1 MLKLRTVDS
10 IVSMDDGGDD
20 DGGDDDGDG
29 IPY

>member
-1 MLKLRTVDS
+1 MMLKLRTVDS

-20 DGGDDDGDG
+20 DGDGDG